1 MDEIAII
8 SDIHGNL
15 EALNKVLEDIK
26 KRNIKKIYCLGDL
39 IAKGTHIQECIDI
52 LKENCEVIIKGN
64 CDEYFTVEE
73 CKRFYCETDKKRYE
87 WISNKLNKETIS
99 YLKELP
105 YCHEFYMS
113 GRLIRL
119 LHAHPKKINTMISN
133 ISTFE
138 KYYELFLPSE
148 NTISQ
153 EKADIVIYGHTHV
166 PFMQKLYNRV
176 ILNTGS
182 VGNAIDVYRN
192 EEKDGNVKNTTV
204 ANYIILRGKYNSK
217 DIDNEIS
224 YEFISVP
231 YDIDKEL
238 EENKDNIEFEEYE
251 IEIRQGKYRN
261 MQRFYDDLKNKG
273 IDIDKI

>member
-1 MDEIAII
+1 
-8 SDIHGNL
+8 
-15 EALNKVLEDIK
+15 
-26 KRNIKKIYCLGDL
+26 
-39 IAKGTHIQECIDI
+39 
-52 LKENCEVIIKGN
+52 
-64 CDEYFTVEE
+64 
-73 CKRFYCETDKKRYE
+73 
-87 WISNKLNKETIS
+87 
-99 YLKELP
+99 
-105 YCHEFYMS
+105 
-113 GRLIRL
+113 
-119 LHAHPKKINTMISN
+119 MISN

-138 KYYELFLPSE
+138 RYYELFLPSK

-204 ANYIILRGKYNSK
+204 ANYIILKGKYNSK